1 MKVSTTAPFKIIY
14 SYLEHE
20 YLGYLIEA
28 YAIQLDQNGKLTL
41 KHQHIS
47 EKNANEFAAGMDK
60 DDFRLI
66 KLTEAISQEGVV
78 KYCSGG
84 NNKKK
89 TTPQEFFSK
98 VFHKEKGDE
107 ILQETIHSYIEN
119 KKNEMLPMLRNK
131 MLFEMGS
138 DGEPTWRQ
146 VTVLPEKATVLFHF
160 MRNENNTH
168 YFPTIKYEGE
178 KIDFQYRNAI
188 ILCNSPAW
196 LVVEDRIYT
205 FEKEVDGNK
214 LKPFL
219 KKKFIE
225 IPKKVEETYYEK
237 FVSSLIASF
246 DVHAKGFTIH
256 SERYEP
262 SPVLLFSELAKVT
275 SMSMFGDQTND
286 LDLLEEDKDSSIVFS
301 LSFQYGNFNFA
312 SNNNSP
318 CYVKMEKTDDS
329 YIFHKVKR
337 LVDWEKKIIENLNLL
352 GLEVKNGKAVMKK
365 TKAFSWIKRNNAPLT
380 QLGFNIKQNGK
391 DERKYFV
398 GESSIN
404 LEVKENNDWFDIQ
417 ALIRFGDFEIPFLKI
432 RKYILKGTPE
442 FELPN
447 GEIAVIPEEWFT
459 QFSELFAFVDDS
471 DDLLKLK
478 KHHLALVE
486 ELQNGRLASVSI
498 DSKLRQLQNFDQ
510 IEDYPMPENFKGELR
525 PYQKAGYNWMQFLNK
540 YNLGGCLA
548 DDMGLGKTVQTI
560 ALLQQQKEQGALSA
574 SLLILPTSLIYNWEM
589 ETKKFAPQLKT
600 FNYTGIYREK
610 NVEQFANYDLI
621 ITSYGTARRDIEYLK
636 NYYFHYIILDESQ
649 AIKNPDSNIARAV
662 RDLRCQHRLI
672 LTGTPIEN
680 STLDLWSQINF
691 VNPGLLGTEAFFRRE
706 FLNPI
711 EKKHD
716 EHKTKRLYALIKP
729 FILRRHKSQV
739 ATELPAKIESVHYCQ
754 MSEKQEAEY
763 ESVKSQYRNQILE
776 SIESKGVGGSQ
787 MLLLQGLTKL
797 RQIANHPKMVDENY
811 EGDSGKMED
820 ILHMMESALGDSHKI
835 LIFSQFV
842 KHLTLFR
849 KYLDKENIR
858 YAYLDGSTKDR
869 QGQVEEFQQKEDIRV
884 FLISLKAG
892 GVGLNLTSA
901 DYVFILDPWWNPAIE
916 QQAIDRAYRIGQKNK
931 VFTYKFITKN
941 TVEEKIL
948 NMQRGKQKLANDL
961 ITTEES
967 FVKNLSKDDISSIF
981 D

>member
-1 MKVSTTAPFKIIY
+1 MKVSADTPFKIIY

-20 YLGYLIEA
+20 FLGYLVEA
-28 YAIQLDQNGKLTL
+28 YAIQLDQNEKLTL

-47 EKNANEFAAGMDK
+47 DKNAKEFASGMDE
-60 DDFRLI
+60 DDFKLI
-66 KLTEAISQEGVV
+66 KLTETISQETVV
-78 KYCSGG
+78 RKFY
-84 NNKKK
+84 NKKV
-89 TTPQEFFSK
+89 TPQEFFTK
-98 VFHKEKGDE
+98 IFHKDKGDE
-107 ILQETIHSYIEN
+107 GIQDMVHSYIES
-119 KKNEMLPMLRNK
+119 KKNEMLPLLRNK

-138 DGEPTWRQ
+138 DGEPTWKQ
-146 VTVLPEKATVLFHF
+146 VTVQPNKASVLFHF

-168 YFPTIKYEGE
+168 YFPTIKYDGE

-196 LVVEDRIYT
+196 LVIEDKVYT

-246 DVHAKGFTIH
+246 DVHAKGFTINA
-256 SERYEP
+256 ERYEP
-262 SPVLLFSELAKVT
+262 SPILTFSELAKAV
-275 SMSMFGDQTND
+275 SVSMFSGETDD
-286 LDLLEEDKDSSIVFS
+286 VDILEDNDSSIVFS
-301 LSFQYGNFNFA
+301 LSYKYGDFVFN

-318 CYVKMEKTDDS
+318 CYVKMEKTEDS

-337 LVDWEKKIIENLNLL
+337 SVEWERKIMADLNLL
-352 GLEVKNGKAVMKK
+352 GLEIKNGKALLERK
-365 TKAFSWIKRNNAPLT
+365 KAFAWIKRNQVPLLA
-380 QLGFNIKQNGK
+380 LGFNIKQNSK
-391 DERKYFV
+391 DDKKYFV

-404 LEVKENNDWFDIQ
+404 LEVKEGNDWFDIQ
-417 ALIRFGDFEIPFLKI
+417 ALIRFGEFEIPFLKI
-432 RKYILKGTPE
+432 RKYILKGITE

-447 GEIAVIPEEWFT
+447 GEIAVIPEEWFSQYT
-459 QFSELFAFVDDS
+459 ELFAFVDENEDQ
-471 DDLLKLK
+471 LTLK
-478 KHHLALVE
+478 KHHIALVE
-486 ELQNGRLASVSI
+486 ELQMGNLAKVSI
-498 DSKLRQLQNFDQ
+498 SNKLEQLRNFDS
-510 IEDYPMPENFKGELR
+510 IEDFPMPKHFKGELR

-540 YNLGGCLA
+540 YSLGGCLA
-548 DDMGLGKTVQTI
+548 DDMGLGKTVQTL
-560 ALLQQQKEQGALSA
+560 ALLQQQKELGASSA

-589 ETKKFAPQLKT
+589 EAKKFSPKLKL
-600 FNYTGIYREK
+600 FNYTGIHREK

-621 ITSYGTARRDIEYLK
+621 VTSYGTARRDIEFLK
-636 NYYFHYIILDESQ
+636 NYYFHYTILDESQ

-662 RDLRCQHRLI
+662 KELKSKHRLI

-680 STLDLWSQINF
+680 STMDLWSQINF
-691 VNPGLLGTEAFFRRE
+691 VNPGMLGTESFFRRE

-716 EHKTKRLYALIKP
+716 ETKTKRLYSLIKP

-739 ATELPAKIESVHYCQ
+739 ATELPAKVENIHYCQ
-754 MSEKQEAEY
+754 MSKAQEDEY
-763 ESVKSQYRNQILE
+763 ERVKSQYRNQILE
-776 SIESKGVGGSQ
+776 SIEEKGVNGSQ
-787 MLLLQGLTKL
+787 ILLLQGLTKL

-820 ILHMMESALGDSHKI
+820 ILHMLHSALDKEHKI

-842 KHLTLFR
+842 KHLSIFR
-849 KYLDKENIR
+849 TYLDKEQIQ

-869 QGQVEEFQQKEDIRV
+869 QEQVEDFQNNTETRV

-941 TVEEKIL
+941 SVEEKIL

-967 FVKNLSKDDISSIF
+967 FVKNLSKEDIKTIF

>member
-1 MKVSTTAPFKIIY
+1 MKVSTSAPFKIIY

-20 YLGYLIEA
+20 FLGYLVEA

-47 EKNANEFAAGMDK
+47 DKNAKEFAAGMDE
-60 DDFRLI
+60 DDYKLI
-66 KLTEAISQEGVV
+66 KLTETISQETIVR
-78 KYCSGG
+78 KFY
-84 NNKKK
+84 NKKV
-89 TTPQEFFSK
+89 TPQEFFTK
-98 VFHKEKGDE
+98 VFHKEKGDSG
-107 ILQETIHSYIEN
+107 IQDMIHSYIET
-119 KKNEMLPMLRNK
+119 KKNEMLPMLRDK

-146 VTVLPEKATVLFHF
+146 VTVQPNKASVLFHF
-160 MRNENNTH
+160 MRNDSNTH
-168 YFPTIKYEGE
+168 YFPTIKYDGE

-196 LVVEDRIYT
+196 LVVEDKVYT

-246 DVHAKGFTIH
+246 DVHAKGFTIN

-262 SPVLLFSELAKVT
+262 SPVLMFSELAKAT
-275 SMSMFGDQTND
+275 TMSMFSSQTD
-286 LDLLEEDKDSSIVFS
+286 DVDVLEDNDSSIVFS
-301 LSFQYGNFNFA
+301 LSFQYGDFLFSA
-312 SNNNSP
+312 NNNTP
-318 CYVKMEKTDDS
+318 CYVKMEKTEDS

-337 LVDWEKKIIENLNLL
+337 SVEWERKIMADLNLL
-352 GLEVKNGKAVMKK
+352 GLEIKNGKALLERK
-365 TKAFSWIKRNNAPLT
+365 KAFSWIKRNQVPLAG
-380 QLGFNIKQNGK
+380 LGFNIKQNSK
-391 DERKYFV
+391 DEKKYFV

-417 ALIRFGDFEIPFLKI
+417 ALIRFGEFEIPFLKI
-432 RKYILKGTPE
+432 RKYILKGVTE

-447 GEIAVIPEEWFT
+447 GEIAVIPEEWFSQYT
-459 QFSELFAFVDDS
+459 ELFAFVDDE
-471 DDLLKLK
+471 DDLLTLK
-478 KHHLALVE
+478 KHHIALVE
-486 ELQNGRLASVSI
+486 ELQSGNLAKVNISNKLE
-498 DSKLRQLQNFDQ
+498 KLRNFDT
-510 IEDYPMPENFKGELR
+510 IEDFPMPFSFTGELR

-548 DDMGLGKTVQTI
+548 DDMGLGKTVQTL
-560 ALLQQQKEQGALSA
+560 ALLQQQKEGGAASA

-589 ETKKFAPQLKT
+589 EAKKFAPELKT
-600 FNYTGIYREK
+600 FNYTGIHREK
-610 NVEQFANYDLI
+610 NVEQFAHYDLV
-621 ITSYGTARRDIEYLK
+621 ITSYGTARRDIEFLK
-636 NYYFHYIILDESQ
+636 NYYFHYTILDESQ

-662 RDLRCQHRLI
+662 KELKCKHRLI

-680 STLDLWSQINF
+680 STMDLWSQINF
-691 VNPGLLGTEAFFRRE
+691 VNPGLLGTESFFRRE

-716 EHKTKRLYALIKP
+716 EGKTKRLYSLIKP

-739 ATELPAKIESVHYCQ
+739 ATELPAKVENIHYCQ
-754 MSEKQEAEY
+754 MSKAQEDEY
-763 ESVKSQYRNQILE
+763 ERVKSQYRNQILE
-776 SIESKGVGGSQ
+776 SIDEKGVNGSQ
-787 MLLLQGLTKL
+787 ILLLQGLTKL
-797 RQIANHPKMVDENY
+797 RQIANHPKMVDEKY

-820 ILHMMESALGDSHKI
+820 ILHMMHSALGEDHKI

-842 KHLTLFR
+842 KHLTIFR
-849 KYLDKENIR
+849 EYLDKENIK

-869 QGQVEEFQQKEDIRV
+869 QGQVEDFQHSDEIRI

-941 TVEEKIL
+941 SVEEKIL

-967 FVKNLSKDDISSIF
+967 FVKNLSREDISTIF

>member
-1 MKVSTTAPFKIIY
+1 MKVSTSVPFKIIY

-20 YLGYLIEA
+20 FLGYLVEA
-28 YAIQLDQNGKLTL
+28 YAIQLDQNEKLTL

-47 EKNANEFAAGMDK
+47 DKNAKEFAAGMDE

-66 KLTEAISQEGVV
+66 KLTETISQETIVR
-78 KYCSGG
+78 KFY
-84 NNKKK
+84 NKKV
-89 TTPQEFFSK
+89 TPQEFFIK
-98 VFHKEKGDE
+98 VFHKEKGDTAV
-107 ILQETIHSYIEN
+107 QDMIHSYIET
-119 KKNEMLPMLRNK
+119 KKNEMLPMLRHK

-138 DGEPTWRQ
+138 DGEPTWKQ
-146 VTVLPEKATVLFHF
+146 VTVQPNKASVLFHF

-168 YFPTIKYEGE
+168 YFPTIKYDGE

-196 LVVEDRIYT
+196 LVVEDKVYT

-256 SERYEP
+256 TERYEP
-262 SPVLLFSELAKVT
+262 SPVLMFSELAKAT
-275 SMSMFGDQTND
+275 TMSMFSSQTD
-286 LDLLEEDKDSSIVFS
+286 DVEVLEDNDSSIVFS
-301 LSFQYGNFNFA
+301 LSFLYGEFLFN

-318 CYVKMEKTDDS
+318 CYVKMEKTENS
-329 YIFHKVKR
+329 YVFHKVKR
-337 LVDWEKKIIENLNLL
+337 SIEWERKIMADLNLL
-352 GLEVKNGKAVMKK
+352 GLEIRNGKAVLERK
-365 TKAFSWIKRNNAPLT
+365 KAFSWIKHNQVQLT
-380 QLGFNIKQNGK
+380 ALGFNIKQNSK
-391 DERKYFV
+391 DEKKYFV
-398 GESSIN
+398 GESFIN

-417 ALIRFGDFEIPFLKI
+417 ALIQFGDFEIPFLKI
-432 RKYILKGTPE
+432 RKYILKGQTE

-447 GEIAVIPEEWFT
+447 GEIAVIPEEWFSQYT
-459 QFSELFAFVDDS
+459 ELFAFVDDS
-471 DDLLKLK
+471 DDQLTLK
-478 KHHLALVE
+478 KHHIALVE
-486 ELQNGRLASVSI
+486 ELQSGNLAKVNI
-498 DSKLRQLQNFDQ
+498 TNKLEKLRNFDT
-510 IEDYPMPENFKGELR
+510 IEDFPLPEHFTGELR

-548 DDMGLGKTVQTI
+548 DDMGLGKTVQTL
-560 ALLQQQKEQGALSA
+560 ALLQQQKESGASSA

-589 ETKKFAPQLKT
+589 EAKKFAPQLKT

-636 NYYFHYIILDESQ
+636 NYYFYYTILDESQ

-662 RDLRCQHRLI
+662 KNLKCKHRLI

-691 VNPGLLGTEAFFRRE
+691 VNPGLLGTEGFFRRE

-716 EHKTKRLYALIKP
+716 ETKTKRLYSLIKP

-739 ATELPAKIESVHYCQ
+739 ATELPAKVENIHYCQ
-754 MSEKQEAEY
+754 MSKAQEEEY
-763 ESVKSQYRNQILE
+763 EKVKSQYRNQILE
-776 SIESKGVGGSQ
+776 SIEEKGVNGSQ
-787 MLLLQGLTKL
+787 IVLLQGLTKL
-797 RQIANHPKMVDENY
+797 RQIANHPRMVDENY

-820 ILHMMESALGDSHKI
+820 ILHMMHSALGDDHKI

-842 KHLTLFR
+842 KHLTIFR
-849 KYLDKENIR
+849 TYLDKEKIN

-869 QGQVEEFQQKEDIRV
+869 QGQVEGFQQSEETRI

-931 VFTYKFITKN
+931 VFTYKFISKN

-948 NMQRGKQKLANDL
+948 NMQRGKQKLASDL

-967 FVKNLSKDDISSIF
+967 FVKNLSKEDIRTIF